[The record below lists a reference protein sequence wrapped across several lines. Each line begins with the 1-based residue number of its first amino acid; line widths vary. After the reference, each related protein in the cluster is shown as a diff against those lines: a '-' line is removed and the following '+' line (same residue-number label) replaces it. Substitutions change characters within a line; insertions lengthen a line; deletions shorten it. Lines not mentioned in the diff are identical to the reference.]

1 VRPFPLSSELDA
13 FDEHRSY
20 LFGVAYRMLASAAD
34 AEDIVQ
40 EAYLRWSAQP
50 RDDIREPRGFLTRIV
65 VRLCLD
71 QLKSARVQRET
82 YVGPWLPEPVVVDD
96 NDPAAAAELA
106 DSLSLAF
113 LVVLE
118 ELAPVERAAFL
129 LHDVFDYGYAEI
141 ADMLDRA
148 EPACRQLVSRARN
161 RVGERHHRFDADR
174 GQGRMLAERF
184 VAACTTGDIASLMDL
199 VADDVVLWTDG
210 GGLARAAR
218 NPIYGA
224 DKSARFLAAVAQTT
238 PENSEVTYALV
249 NGQPG
254 VLIASDG
261 VVFTAL
267 ALDVIDGT
275 IVGIRVVSNPEKL
288 SRLSQRN

>member
-1 VRPFPLSSELDA
+1 MPSEVEV

-34 AEDIVQ
+34 AEDVVQ
-40 EAYLRWSAQP
+40 EAYLRWAAQP
-50 RDDIREPRGFLTRIV
+50 RADVREPRGFLTRIV

-71 QLKSARVQRET
+71 QLKSARARRET

-96 NDPAAAAELA
+96 NDPAAAVELA

-129 LHDVFDYGYAEI
+129 LHDVFSYGYGEVAE
-141 ADMLDRA
+141 MLDRA
-148 EPACRQLVSRARN
+148 EPACRQLVSRARS
-161 RVGERHHRFDADR
+161 RVSARHHRFDADR
-174 GQGRMLAERF
+174 EQGKRLAEQF

-199 VADDVVLWTDG
+199 VADDVVVWTDG

-224 DKSARFLAAVAQTT
+224 DKSSRFLVAVAQTT
-238 PENSEVTYALV
+238 PEAAEITYALV

-254 VLIASDG
+254 ILIAAAG
-261 VVFTAL
+261 AIFAAL
-267 ALDVIDGT
+267 SLDVIDGK
-275 IVGIRVVSNPEKL
+275 IVGVRVVSNPEKL
-288 SRLSQRN
+288 SRLS

>member
-1 VRPFPLSSELDA
+1 MLS
-13 FDEHRSY
+13 
-20 LFGVAYRMLASAAD
+20 SAAD

-50 RDDIREPRGFLTRIV
+50 GDDIQEPRGFLTRVV

-71 QLKSARVQRET
+71 QMKSARAQRET
-82 YVGPWLPEPVVVDD
+82 YVGPWLPEPVVVED

-106 DSLSLAF
+106 NSLSLAF

-129 LHDVFDYGYAEI
+129 LHDVFDYGYPEI
-141 ADMLDRA
+141 ADMLDRG

-161 RVGERHHRFDADR
+161 RVGERRHRFDADR
-174 GQGRMLAERF
+174 EQGPVLAERF
-184 VAACTTGDIASLMDL
+184 VVACTTGDIASLMDL
-199 VADDVVLWTDG
+199 VADDVVVWTDG

-218 NPIYGA
+218 HPIYGA
-224 DKSARFLAAVAQTT
+224 DKSARFLAAVAQTV
-238 PENSEVTYALV
+238 PDDAAATYALV

-254 VLIASDG
+254 VLIAAG
-261 VVFTAL
+261 GEVFTAL
-267 ALDVIDGT
+267 ALDVIDGV
-275 IVGIRVVSNPEKL
+275 IVGVRVVSNPEKL
-288 SRLSQRN
+288 SRLS